1 MRFGNI
7 NYFIV
12 GYIIEI
18 IIGCVVAIITFFLKR
33 TMDQL
38 DKTTVQCYKNEH
50 SIDVLSRTFELK
62 HDNLGQQMEKLSNS
76 LDKLADKID
85 TLHEAVNEIKYR

>member
-1 MRFGNI
+1 MN
-7 NYFIV
+7 
-12 GYIIEI
+12 YIIEI
-18 IIGCVVAIITFFLKR
+18 IGGVIMGVIGFFLKR

-50 SIDVLSRTFELK
+50 NIDVLSRTFELK